1 MTMIIWTEL
10 GLSVLLSFAVLS
22 QIMSRQAILKRHM
35 VVARRASMAR
45 NGKHPF

>member
-10 GLSVLLSFAVLS
+10 GLSVLLFAVLS